1 MVTAQP
7 PQGFA
12 EGSPQVQGNTDV
24 RAAQQLPRC
33 LLPRLPCCVRPPASM
48 TPTERWWAR
57 AWRLWPR
64 PAPAVPVEPAHTLP
78 ASMPPGVDILYAQQV
93 EQVQQLQ
100 RQVQLDAVTGLPSR
114 RHFLGLLQQ
123 RLDAAAAGPG
133 VALLLLR
140 VQQLDG
146 LNQRLGFEATDRV
159 LAALGQ
165 VLQTYADRVPG
176 TCAGRLNGSD
186 FALCLPVAGVAH
198 ETAASLH
205 AALAAAPTLRNGRV
219 NVAVGAVDGVQ
230 PPAHGAMQTSTGAV
244 LAAADAALARAE
256 ARGASGQEPVMVEVL
271 QGQPSLTLTAAPG
284 ERAWRAQISAALDE
298 GRVQLQ
304 AVPVLGPEGHTLH
317 LQCRLRVQ
325 SQPSGEF
332 QAAENWFALA
342 RRSRLL
348 PQADLCTVGLALA
361 AIEADGQPRAVSVSA
376 LSLLSPGFTAEVAS
390 RLAATPAAAALLAIE
405 CAESLTEA
413 AAIPALAAAA
423 QAWRPWGVRV
433 GMRPMVDLAR
443 HLPALKA
450 AGVRHVTLDAR
461 ALRGLAQDVALR
473 EYVQG
478 LVALV
483 HGLGLTVLA
492 VAVDD
497 TAQAQALWDLGVDA
511 ASGAA
516 LHAGQVSR
524 A

>member
-1 MVTAQP
+1 M
-7 PQGFA
+7 
-12 EGSPQVQGNTDV
+12 
-24 RAAQQLPRC
+24 
-33 LLPRLPCCVRPPASM
+33 PPA
-48 TPTERWWAR
+48 
-57 AWRLWPR
+57 
-64 PAPAVPVEPAHTLP
+64 VE
-78 ASMPPGVDILYAQQV
+78 ILYAQQV

-230 PPAHGAMQTSTGAV
+230 APATGMQTSTGAV
-244 LAAADAALARAE
+244 LAAADAALASAE
-256 ARGASGQEPVMVEVL
+256 ARGASGQEPVVVEML
-271 QGQPSLTLTAAPG
+271 QGQPSLTLTATPG
-284 ERAWRAQISAALDE
+284 ERAWRAEIAAALDE

-304 AVPVLGPEGHTLH
+304 AVPVLGPEGHTVH

-325 SQPSGEF
+325 RQPGGEF

-361 AIEADGQPRAVSVSA
+361 AIVADGQPRAVSVSA

-390 RLAATPAAAALLAIE
+390 RLAAAPAAAALLAIE

-492 VAVDD
+492 GAVDD
-497 TAQAQALWDLGVDA
+497 TAQAHALWDLGVDA

-516 LHAGQVSR
+516 LRAGQVSR

>member
-1 MVTAQP
+1 M
-7 PQGFA
+7 
-12 EGSPQVQGNTDV
+12 
-24 RAAQQLPRC
+24 
-33 LLPRLPCCVRPPASM
+33 PAG
-48 TPTERWWAR
+48 
-57 AWRLWPR
+57 L
-64 PAPAVPVEPAHTLP
+64 
-78 ASMPPGVDILYAQQV
+78 DILYAQQA

-100 RQVQLDAVTGLPSR
+100 RQVQMDAVTGLPSR

-123 RLDAAAAGPG
+123 RLDAAAGPG
-133 VALLLLR
+133 IALLLLR

-146 LNQRLGFEATDRV
+146 LNQRLGFEATDRL

-165 VLQTYADRVPG
+165 VLQTYVDRVPG

-186 FALCLPVAGVAH
+186 FALCLPVAGVAR

-205 AALAAAPTLRNGRV
+205 AALAAAPALRNGRAD
-219 NVAVGAVDGVQ
+219 VAVGGVDEVRPSAQLG
-230 PPAHGAMQTSTGAV
+230 AHDATGAV

-256 ARGASGQEPVMVEVL
+256 ARGASGQEPVVVEML
-271 QGQPSLTLTAAPG
+271 QAAPSPGLSTLAG
-284 ERAWRAQISAALDE
+284 ERAWRAQIAAALDE

-304 AVPVLGPEGHTLH
+304 AVPVVDRRGQTMHLG
-317 LQCRLRVQ
+317 CRLRVQ
-325 SQPSGEF
+325 RQPGGEF
-332 QAAENWFALA
+332 QAAEGWFALA

-348 PQADLCTVGLALA
+348 PQADLCAVQMALR
-361 AIEADGQPRAVSVSA
+361 AIASDGQPRAVSASA

-390 RLAATPAAAALLAIE
+390 RLAGAPAAAALLVIE

-433 GMRPMVDLAR
+433 GMRPMAELAQ

-450 AGVRHVTLDAR
+450 AGVRHVSLDAR
-461 ALRGLAQDVALR
+461 ALQGLAEDAALR
-473 EYVQG
+473 SYVQG

-492 VAVDD
+492 EAVDD
-497 TAQAQALWDLGVDA
+497 TAQAQALWTLGVDA
-511 ASGAA
+511 AGGAA
-516 LHAGQVSR
+516 LPADVVR
-524 A
+524 PTV